1 MATNLQNTK
10 KTSKSYCPLLKI
22 FLKNKKIPLKEAA
35 TRGAMYNS

>member
-10 KTSKSYCPLLKI
+10 KTSKSYCSLLKI